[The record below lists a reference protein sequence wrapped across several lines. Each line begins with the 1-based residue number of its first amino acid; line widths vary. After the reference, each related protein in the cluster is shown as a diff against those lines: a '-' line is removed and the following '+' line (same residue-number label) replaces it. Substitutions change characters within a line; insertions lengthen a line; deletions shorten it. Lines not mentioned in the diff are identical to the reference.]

1 MTVSHIP
8 WEQEAAHLFLFF
20 FVSARASVA
29 DETGA
34 TPRSEVNY

>member
-8 WEQEAAHLFLFF
+8 WKQEAAHFYFF